1 MPPRNSNTK
10 AFRQYH
16 YDKSPTSKAIPLEK
30 IYGTILKPEEAPKND
45 IEKEFQAYKTR
56 MKEDGVDL
64 QKRFNRM
71 IKEDED
77 GDPRYIYKDWYKNK
91 LRG

>member
-10 AFRQYH
+10 AFRPYH
-16 YDKSPTSKAIPLEK
+16 YDKSPTSPKIPLEK
-30 IYGTILKPEEAPKND
+30 IYDSIIKPEDAPEND
-45 IEKEFQAYKTR
+45 IKKEFDAYKGK
-56 MKEDGVDL
+56 MKEDGIDL
-64 QKRFNRM
+64 QKRFNRL

-77 GDPRYIYKDWYKNK
+77 GDPRYIYADWYKSK